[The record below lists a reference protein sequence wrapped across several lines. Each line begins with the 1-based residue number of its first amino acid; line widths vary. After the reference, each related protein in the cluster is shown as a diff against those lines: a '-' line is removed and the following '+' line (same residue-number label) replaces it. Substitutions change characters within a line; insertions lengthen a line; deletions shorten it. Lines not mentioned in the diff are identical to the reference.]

1 MARYA
6 TMVERLMLWSKTS
19 ARVMDSVMGQVS
31 GLSVSDTASI
41 ISPNAASSA
50 SLAHCTSRMDCRMRA
65 PSGTASSGTTSV
77 PVFMGNGVVCRQSSR
92 NSTTRIARPPTDSSV
107 PRSTTSR

>member
-19 ARVMDSVMGQVS
+19 ARVMDSVTGQVS

-41 ISPNAASSA
+41 ISPNAASSS
-50 SLAHCTSRMDCRMRA
+50 SLPHCTLRMDWRIIEPA
-65 PSGTASSGTTSV
+65 DTASSGTTSV

-92 NSTTRIARPPTDSSV
+92 NWATRRSCPPTDSSV